1 MDTITLKKKKK
12 KNTIIIL
19 VSIVHQKITR
29 FSINLFKHREFGFH
43 VLACLLRCNAR
54 VCVAWCAHTRHARS
68 ERSSRVTRT
77 TKEKAWSDVRI
88 LRRQE
93 ECCGV
98 CFHGSRVRKQ
108 GKALFKFEKKNRG
121 TSRAVSNGHSCVSIG
136 RDSHVRITPF
146 SDNDAKGLDAWC
158 SVGFDP
164 RTREDVVR
172 SFAGDETSSEVRLTF
187 LASPDIGNINCYGT
201 IGVRVGSCRIVGRRE
216 NRTW

>member
-1 MDTITLKKKKK
+1 M
-12 KNTIIIL
+12 
-19 VSIVHQKITR
+19 
-29 FSINLFKHREFGFH
+29 
-43 VLACLLRCNAR
+43 
-54 VCVAWCAHTRHARS
+54 HTRHARS
-68 ERSSRVTRT
+68 ESRVTRT

-93 ECCGV
+93 AGGV

-121 TSRAVSNGHSCVSIG
+121 TSRAVSNGHSCVAIG
-136 RDSHVRITPF
+136 RRSHVRITPF
-146 SDNDAKGLDAWC
+146 SDNDAKGLDAPC

-164 RTREDVVR
+164 CRREDVVR

-187 LASPDIGNINCYGT
+187 LASRHRKYNNCYGT

-216 NRTW
+216 SNVVTLHRSQMFITW

>member
-1 MDTITLKKKKK
+1 MSEFYGDKRSAAESVSMD
-12 KNTIIIL
+12 L
-19 VSIVHQKITR
+19 VYE
-29 FSINLFKHREFGFH
+29 NRE
-43 VLACLLRCNAR
+43 
-54 VCVAWCAHTRHARS
+54 RHFLN
-68 ERSSRVTRT
+68 SR
-77 TKEKAWSDVRI
+77 
-88 LRRQE
+88 
-93 ECCGV
+93 
-98 CFHGSRVRKQ
+98 
-108 GKALFKFEKKNRG
+108 KKNRG

-136 RDSHVRITPF
+136 RGSHVRITPF